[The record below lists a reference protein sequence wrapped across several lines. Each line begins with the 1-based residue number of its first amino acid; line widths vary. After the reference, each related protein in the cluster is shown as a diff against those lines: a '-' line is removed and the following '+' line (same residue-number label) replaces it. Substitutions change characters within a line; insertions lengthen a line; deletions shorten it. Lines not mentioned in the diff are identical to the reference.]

1 MAKDSEEGLCQ
12 KQGKEEK
19 DFTPLFCQDHKQDL
33 KITIQTLEALKITFQ
48 CNSIINTDMGFSN
61 AMN

>member
-19 DFTPLFCQDHKQDL
+19 QILHHYSVRTIN
-33 KITIQTLEALKITFQ
+33 KI
-48 CNSIINTDMGFSN
+48 
-61 AMN
+61 